1 MKSIN
6 THTYTHTH
14 TAGKA
19 YLWSQVQRTEKRL
32 GQTLLAGSWI
42 KVCLSAWRVWPM
54 VTDARWKFTTTAS
67 EAWEHES
74 ILTYHVTCNMYIS
87 YFTIQIK
94 ITCIIQTKLLTDLQW
109 DGKINV
115 SQLHIIICRC
125 KSVQSGRMHVS
136 NTSKQNKLGLRLE
149 CSLDSLSID
158 PAHVIYVAEGHNV
171 GSERQSS
178 VMTLRK
184 PIVTWYVKTFQKRQ
198 LRVLNPARINVFYWF
213 NWLNLIGS

>member
-1 MKSIN
+1 M
-6 THTYTHTH
+6 
-14 TAGKA
+14 
-19 YLWSQVQRTEKRL
+19 R
-32 GQTLLAGSWI
+32 
-42 KVCLSAWRVWPM
+42 
-54 VTDARWKFTTTAS
+54 DARRCDK
-67 EAWEHES
+67 
-74 ILTYHVTCNMYIS
+74 Y
-87 YFTIQIK
+87 
-94 ITCIIQTKLLTDLQW
+94 TCIPVLSKKVGNSLLGLW
-109 DGKINV
+109 
-115 SQLHIIICRC
+115 
-125 KSVQSGRMHVS
+125 
-136 NTSKQNKLGLRLE
+136 LRLE

>member
-1 MKSIN
+1 MVLVAVS
-6 THTYTHTH
+6 
-14 TAGKA
+14 
-19 YLWSQVQRTEKRL
+19 
-32 GQTLLAGSWI
+32 LA
-42 KVCLSAWRVWPM
+42 
-54 VTDARWKFTTTAS
+54 
-67 EAWEHES
+67 
-74 ILTYHVTCNMYIS
+74 LTGHFIIMFLYRQ
-87 YFTIQIK
+87 FGQIK
-94 ITCIIQTKLLTDLQW
+94 
-109 DGKINV
+109 
-115 SQLHIIICRC
+115 
-125 KSVQSGRMHVS
+125 
-136 NTSKQNKLGLRLE
+136 LGLWLRLE

>member
-1 MKSIN
+1 M
-6 THTYTHTH
+6 HTKVNYTTY
-14 TAGKA
+14 GI
-19 YLWSQVQRTEKRL
+19 YILGLW
-32 GQTLLAGSWI
+32 
-42 KVCLSAWRVWPM
+42 
-54 VTDARWKFTTTAS
+54 
-67 EAWEHES
+67 
-74 ILTYHVTCNMYIS
+74 
-87 YFTIQIK
+87 
-94 ITCIIQTKLLTDLQW
+94 
-109 DGKINV
+109 
-115 SQLHIIICRC
+115 
-125 KSVQSGRMHVS
+125 
-136 NTSKQNKLGLRLE
+136 LRLE